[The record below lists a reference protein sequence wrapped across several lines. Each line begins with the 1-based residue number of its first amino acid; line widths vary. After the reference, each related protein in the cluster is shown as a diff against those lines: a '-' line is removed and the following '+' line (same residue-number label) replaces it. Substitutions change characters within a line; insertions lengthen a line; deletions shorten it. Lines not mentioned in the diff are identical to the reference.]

1 VPPIANCTRVS
12 SASASNVRDA
22 SLDDRM
28 RSSVPWSAGES
39 GTALGVSEIE
49 RQRHEPPTSETRP
62 GPDLFGNAKFEL
74 IFNLGAG

>member
-1 VPPIANCTRVS
+1 
-12 SASASNVRDA
+12 
-22 SLDDRM
+22 M

-74 IFNLGAG
+74 IFNLVPDNDRRYVEVLPNCLKIVDVD